1 MTGVAA
7 TVMVT
12 TALVTAA
19 LATALL
25 ATVGLARAED
35 DARTK
40 QLRLLCAQ
48 LSGDLTDPGGIAAF
62 RRCLTQDPL
71 GEIRRNNNIAA
82 EPADR
87 PNAAPP
93 AGHGRN
99 TRRSQADGVH
109 RFQAAEGSLFVLDK
123 DGNLWRWTIGTKDAR
138 MVEQTVAAFQVIDG
152 HQFVQRTDGTL
163 WRAKLDGGAPTR
175 IDKAVAGFQAINA
188 GLVYVLGTDGTL
200 WRESGDAG
208 KRAEVDHTVTAFQ
221 AVDASL
227 VFVLAADQQLW
238 RETGTAQSRTL
249 VARQTAAF
257 QYIPDGDTTFVQ
269 ALDATLWRQGADG
282 KPVQVDSSVAAFQ
295 AVDVHLAYVLGKDG
309 RLWQERGG
317 RDQAVLVDRDVL
329 ATLGRTAFQ
338 ATDAT
343 HIYLI
348 GNDYKLWAE
357 TMPPA
362 R

>member
-1 MTGVAA
+1 MFPASA
-7 TVMVT
+7 IIL
-12 TALVTAA
+12 TALAA
-19 LATALL
+19 AAFFATA
-25 ATVGLARAED
+25 GLARAED

-71 GEIRRNNNIAA
+71 GEIRRDNNIAA
-82 EPADR
+82 QPPDR

-99 TRRSQADGVH
+99 SRSSQADGVH
-109 RFQAAEGSLFVLDK
+109 RFQAAEGSLLALDK
-123 DGNLWRWTIGTKDAR
+123 DGKLWRWTVGTKDAR
-138 MVEQTVAAFQVIDG
+138 VVDQAVAAFQLIDA
-152 HQFVQRTDGTL
+152 HQFVQRADGTL
-163 WRAKLDGGAPTR
+163 WRAKLDGSALVR
-175 IDKAVAGFQAINA
+175 IDQAVAAFQAINA
-188 GLVYVLGTDGTL
+188 GLIYVLGTDGTL
-200 WRESGDAG
+200 WRETGDAG
-208 KRAEVDHTVTAFQ
+208 RRVEVDHTVSAFQ

-238 RETGTAQSRTL
+238 RETGTAQTRAL
-249 VARQTAAF
+249 VARQIAAF
-257 QYIPDGDTTFVQ
+257 QYIPDGDTTYVQ
-269 ALDATLWRQGADG
+269 TLDATLWRQGADG
-282 KPVQVDSSVAAFQ
+282 KPAQIDRSIAAFQ
-295 AVDVHLAYVLGKDG
+295 AVDMHLAYVLGKDG

-317 RDQAVLVDRDVL
+317 RDNTVLVDHDVL
-329 ATLGRTAFQ
+329 VNLGRAAFQ

-348 GNDYKLWAE
+348 GSDYKLWAE